1 MFRGIIVYGIYFWR
15 YTILTIK
22 EQLRGLLE
30 ENRGEYIS
38 GEEIAK
44 RLYCTRGA
52 VWKAISAL
60 RSEGLSI
67 NAVTNRGYCLENN
80 SDIISEAGIRRYLNT
95 QSEIFV
101 LKKVGST
108 NAFLRE
114 KAQNG
119 ACEGTLVVS
128 SEQKSGHGR
137 RGRTFF
143 SPDTGLYMSIL
154 LRPKVEVSEALKIT
168 SMSAVAVCL
177 ALERVCAVK
186 PQIKWVNDIFVDGKK
201 AAGILTEASVDVE
214 NGAMDYALIGIG
226 INVYPPEKGFPEE
239 LSGIAGAVVGE
250 HTGDLRNRLA
260 AAVYEEFMR
269 LYTSSDNAYIS
280 EYRNRLMWLGER
292 IFVLSGADGREKTPA
307 VLLGIEDDFSLK
319 VRYENGT
326 CAKITSGEIS
336 IRRNL

>member
-1 MFRGIIVYGIYFWR
+1 M
-15 YTILTIK
+15 TIK

-52 VWKAISAL
+52 VWKAIVAL

-101 LKKVGST
+101 LKTVGST

-128 SEQKSGHGR
+128 SEQKNGHGR

-177 ALERVCAVK
+177 ALESVCAVK
-186 PQIKWVNDIFVDGKK
+186 PQIKWVNDIFVDRKK

-214 NGAMDYALIGIG
+214 NGAMDYAVVGIG

-250 HTGDLRNRLA
+250 RTGDLRNRLA
-260 AAVYEEFMR
+260 AAVFEEFMR
-269 LYTSSDNAYIS
+269 LYTSSDKAYIS
-280 EYRNRLMWLGER
+280 EYRNRLMWRGEQ
-292 IFVLSGADGREKTPA
+292 IFVLTGLDGKDKTPA
-307 VLLGIEDDFSLK
+307 VLVDIDENCALQ
-319 VRYENGT
+319 VRYENGNGGT
-326 CAKITSGEIS
+326 LTSVEIA
-336 IRRNL
+336 IKRNL